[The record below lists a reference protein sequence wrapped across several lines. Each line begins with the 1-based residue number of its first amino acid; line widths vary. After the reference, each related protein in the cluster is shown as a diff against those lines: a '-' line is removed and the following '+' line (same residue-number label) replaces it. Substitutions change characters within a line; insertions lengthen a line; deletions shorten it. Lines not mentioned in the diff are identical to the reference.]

1 MAASSDT
8 PSHYIVP
15 KATYYQVFAALTVLM
30 VLTILA
36 SRVDLE
42 GWNVP
47 IALAIAGIKATL
59 IVLFFMHVRYGPP
72 LVKAFAASGFLWLI
86 ILFAF
91 IAADVLTRN

>member
-1 MAASSDT
+1 MEASS
-8 PSHYIVP
+8 HYVVP
-15 KATYYQVFAALTVLM
+15 TRTYFVVFAWLTVLM
-30 VLTILA
+30 VVTIAA

-47 IALAIAGIKATL
+47 VALAIAGIKATL

-72 LVKAFAASGFLWLI
+72 LVKMFAASGFLWLV

-91 IAADVLTRN
+91 LAADVLTRN